1 MRMHDEARA
10 ELVAVRDLNR
20 RIDALLAEQSKLRQ
34 RLFSLGGGGQ
44 SEPVSGTK
52 ESDLSGG
59 VAKLVD
65 MSREIDDMIDEYVNE
80 RRRVKARIAALGD
93 VRFELVLHYHYLI
106 GLPLFHVA
114 ERLHYGY
121 GWTRDLH
128 GEALAAYDAAFFAPK
143 TQQQTQTDN

>member
-34 RLFSLGGGGQ
+34 RLFSLGGGQ

-65 MSREIDDMIDEYVNE
+65 MSREIDDMIDEYVDE
-80 RRRVKARIAALGD
+80 RRRVKTRIDALTD
-93 VRFELVLHYHYLI
+93 ERYRLILHYHYI
-106 GLPLFHVA
+106 VGLPLFHVA

>member
-1 MRMHDEARA
+1 MNDEARE
-10 ELVAVRDLNR
+10 ELVAVRDLDR

-65 MSREIDDMIDEYVNE
+65 MSRKIDGLVDAYVDECKRIE
-80 RRRVKARIAALGD
+80 ARIMALD
-93 VRFELVLHYHYLI
+93 DRRYRQLLRWRYLAD
-106 GLPLFHVA
+106 LPLTEVA
-114 ERLHYGY
+114 VRMHYDY
-121 GWTRDLH
+121 GSVRNMHTA
-128 GEALAAYDAAFFAPK
+128 ALAAYQQKFFCGRY
-143 TQQQTQTDN
+143 